1 MCLASNG
8 YFETLNVGETIPANF
23 TKHFP
28 EESEH
33 DAAWK
38 TVKLVNG
45 KSHSEHFVAIL
56 PDCLGG
62 IYTGA
67 FLRVER

>member
-38 TVKLVNG
+38 TDSKISKWEIPLRALCG
-45 KSHSEHFVAIL
+45 HSA
-56 PDCLGG
+56 
-62 IYTGA
+62 
-67 FLRVER
+67 

>member
-8 YFETLNVGETIPANF
+8 YFETLKVGETIPANF
-23 TKHFP
+23 TKHFS

-38 TVKLVNG
+38 TDSKISKWETPLRALCG
-45 KSHSEHFVAIL
+45 HSA
-56 PDCLGG
+56 
-62 IYTGA
+62 
-67 FLRVER
+67 